1 MRALKFVFAAILL
14 ISVIGGAFFSYVLLA
29 PVTANNVRFRLT
41 SVCAMGTAAL
51 RLNDAAAIELEKMNK
66 GSCGCLSSRIVDEA
80 GPEVAAKVTEAARK
94 LGIFGI
100 KRKWNKGAGEARQD
114 GGLIGT
120 LGVKDRV
127 IVEFSERCVKAANA
141 CEAEAA

>member
-14 ISVIGGAFFSYVLLA
+14 IAIIGGAFFSYVLLA

-51 RLNDAAAIELEKMNK
+51 RLNDAAAIELEKLNK
-66 GSCGCLSSRIVDEA
+66 GSCGCLSSRILDEA
-80 GPEVAAKVTEAARK
+80 GPEVAAKMTEAARK

-100 KRKWNKGAGEARQD
+100 KRKWNKGADEAPQN
-114 GGLIGT
+114 GGL
-120 LGVKDRV
+120 LESSGVKDRI
-127 IVEFSERCVKAANA
+127 IVEFSERYVKAANA

>member
-14 ISVIGGAFFSYVLLA
+14 IAVIGGAFFSYVLLA

-51 RLNDAAAIELEKMNK
+51 RLNDAAAVELEKLNK

-80 GPEVAAKVTEAARK
+80 GAEVAAKVTEAARK

-100 KRKWNKGAGEARQD
+100 KRKWSQGATQERE
-114 GGLIGT
+114 
-120 LGVKDRV
+120 GVLKSFSLKDKV
-127 IVEFSERCVKAANA
+127 IQEFSERYVKAANA

>member
-14 ISVIGGAFFSYVLLA
+14 IAVIGGAFFSYVLLA

-51 RLNDAAAIELEKMNK
+51 RLNDAAATELEKLNK

-100 KRKWNKGAGEARQD
+100 KRKWNKGAGDAPAD
-114 GGLIGT
+114 GGLAGT
-120 LGVKDRV
+120 LGVKDRI
-127 IVEFSERCVKAANA
+127 IVEFSERYVKAANA

>member
-1 MRALKFVFAAILL
+1 MRAFKFVLIALLL
-14 ISVIGGAFFSYVLLA
+14 IAVIGGAFLSYVLLA

-51 RLNDAAAIELEKMNK
+51 RLNDAAAGELEKLNK
-66 GSCGCLSSRIVDEA
+66 GSCGCLSGRLVEEA

-100 KRKWNKGAGEARQD
+100 KRRWNKEDVGNSE
-114 GGLIGT
+114 GGLLEASG
-120 LGVKDRV
+120 LKDK
-127 IVEFSERCVKAANA
+127 IVQEFSERYVKAANA
-141 CEAEAA
+141 CEAEAG

>member
-1 MRALKFVFAAILL
+1 MRAFKFVLIALLL
-14 ISVIGGAFFSYVLLA
+14 IAVIGGAFLSYVLLA

-51 RLNDAAAIELEKMNK
+51 RLNDAAAAELEKLNK
-66 GSCGCLSSRIVDEA
+66 GSCGCLSGRLVEEA

-100 KRKWNKGAGEARQD
+100 KRRWNKEDVGNSE
-114 GGLIGT
+114 GGLLEASG
-120 LGVKDRV
+120 LKDK
-127 IVEFSERCVKAANA
+127 IVQEFSERYVKAANA
-141 CEAEAA
+141 CEAEAG